1 MRNYIITMATVE
13 AHSQR
18 AGWVTRRERV
28 EEKGWRKEKRKQE
41 VCKEICMNEKREGGG
56 VNSSPVMRV

>member
-13 AHSQR
+13 AHSQG

-28 EEKGWRKEKRKQE
+28 EETGWRTEEKKQE
-41 VCKEICMNEKREGGG
+41 VCKKYVWMKKEGGLQTSYEG
-56 VNSSPVMRV
+56 VKQN